1 MKVSHIHVTVRDLEA
16 AVSWFRSVLEVT
28 PGFRDERMA
37 ELQLGRLGLVLDE
50 GPADSQAT
58 IALASSD
65 CDADYAHLLRRGADT
80 LEPPDDRPW
89 GTRAAYLK
97 GPGAITIEIDQ
108 PLSGR
113 IPD

>member
-1 MKVSHIHVTVRDLEA
+1 MKVSHIHLTVRDLEA

-37 ELQLGRLGLVLDE
+37 ELELGGLGVVLDE
-50 GPADSQAT
+50 GPTDSQAT
-58 IALASSD
+58 IALASSN
-65 CDADYAHLLRRGADT
+65 CDVDYARLLHRGADT
-80 LEPPDDRPW
+80 MEPPGDRPW

-97 GPGAITIEIDQ
+97 GPAAITIEIDQ

-113 IPD
+113 SPE